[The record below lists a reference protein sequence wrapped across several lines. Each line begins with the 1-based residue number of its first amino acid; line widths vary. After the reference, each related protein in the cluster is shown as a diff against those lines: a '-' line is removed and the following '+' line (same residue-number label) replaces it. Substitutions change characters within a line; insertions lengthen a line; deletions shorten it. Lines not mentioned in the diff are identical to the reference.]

1 MLTIADWN
9 FITPF
14 YINTMYNFPSFIRNW
29 FSDSEYFY
37 YNGRIRRNSFWYLEK
52 LWGPGFYFMI
62 FCDILVTFSC
72 HKYRIKVTQ
81 LCNHRC
87 LLLKN
92 TTFCRCFTHVTDLF
106 LSRYG
111 QNGLLWYHSR
121 FPIRKKTKKRLCL
134 IGNLRNWIFQTIFL
148 A

>member
-111 QNGLLWYHSR
+111 QNGLLWYFWVPKRCCRMKLPR
-121 FPIRKKTKKRLCL
+121 FSIRTYK
-134 IGNLRNWIFQTIFL
+134 IFWQFPGSQ
-148 A
+148 